1 MTRTSE
7 VSPIFAFSLT
17 KGSAPA
23 VKSNLPTSGNGF
35 LSISTAIEVVPGT
48 LLVIS
53 IGTTAPFSAICGA
66 SISTSLL
73 GRGLPAPSAFSASA
87 AVFAPK
93 PSLFQVAASAA
104 NGFRQ
109 AAARTATRLLRIGF
123 IRISLE
129 VGILSPPTAEYP
141 RFASAFLLEPQLV
154 QRHPAVDG
162 LHHVVDREQA
172 RRGGGERLH
181 LDPGPAAAFDP
192 RDHDHGR
199 GALLQLEVD
208 GDPRDGNGVSE
219 GNQVGSAFGRLDRR
233 YPRHAQRV
241 ALPGLARRDQAE
253 CRRAHRDTARGD
265 GDAMRARLGSDVDH
279 VRGTTGVEMCQ
290 LSVRFSGHAGRYHK
304 HMRATAWLIAACVAL
319 APRAFAQNLPDLGS
333 AGDSVLSPQMERRLG
348 ESIVRDIRFREPAY
362 IDDPEISEYL
372 GNLGAQLT
380 QVTAGARHDFEF
392 FALRD
397 PAINAF
403 ALPGGFVGV
412 HTGLINAAD
421 TESELASVLA
431 HEISHVTQRHIARMI
446 GQQQQMQIPVMAA
459 IAAAILLGRSRPD
472 LASGAAAAAQAGA
485 VQAQLSY
492 SRDFERE
499 ADRVGLQALN
509 AAGFDARAM
518 AVFFEKMQRSARVSD
533 DGSIPGYLRTHPVTT
548 ERIADAQNGAAS
560 MPYRQH
566 LDSQEFQLVRA
577 KLRADAGEARDAVE
591 HFESSIREQ
600 RYASEAAAHYGLAS
614 ALLRARRA
622 READAEVRRLRGA
635 GGSDPMIETLAARV
649 KQALGEPAAAA
660 ALLADARARYPY
672 SNPVLYAYAAAL
684 QDTGRNAEALAML
697 AEPLRLAR
705 SAGDGDFYQL
715 SVVDAR
721 LKDLRAQY
729 SLEMRDAKR

>member
-1 MTRTSE
+1 M
-7 VSPIFAFSLT
+7 L
-17 KGSAPA
+17 
-23 VKSNLPTSGNGF
+23 
-35 LSISTAIEVVPGT
+35 
-48 LLVIS
+48 
-53 IGTTAPFSAICGA
+53 
-66 SISTSLL
+66 
-73 GRGLPAPSAFSASA
+73 
-87 AVFAPK
+87 
-93 PSLFQVAASAA
+93 
-104 NGFRQ
+104 
-109 AAARTATRLLRIGF
+109 
-123 IRISLE
+123 
-129 VGILSPPTAEYP
+129 
-141 RFASAFLLEPQLV
+141 LLEPQLV
-154 QRHPAVDG
+154 QRHAAVDG

-172 RRGGGERLH
+172 RRHGGERLH
-181 LDPGPAAAFDP
+181 LDAGPAAAFDP
-192 RDHDHGR
+192 RDHHHGR
-199 GALLQLEVD
+199 DAPPQLEVD
-208 GDPRDGNGVSE
+208 RHPRDGDGVGE

-233 YPRHAQRV
+233 HPRHAQHV

-253 CRRAHRDTARGD
+253 RRRAHRDAARGD
-265 GDAMRARLGSDVDH
+265 GDAMRACLRAHVHH
-279 VRGTTGVEMCQ
+279 VRGTSGVEMCQ

-319 APRAFAQNLPDLGS
+319 VPRAFAQNLPDLGS

-412 HTGLINAAD
+412 HTG
-421 TESELASVLA
+421 
-431 HEISHVTQRHIARMI
+431 
-446 GQQQQMQIPVMAA
+446 
-459 IAAAILLGRSRPD
+459 
-472 LASGAAAAAQAGA
+472 
-485 VQAQLSY
+485 
-492 SRDFERE
+492 
-499 ADRVGLQALN
+499 
-509 AAGFDARAM
+509 
-518 AVFFEKMQRSARVSD
+518 
-533 DGSIPGYLRTHPVTT
+533 
-548 ERIADAQNGAAS
+548 RIADAQNRAAS

-591 HFESSIREQ
+591 HFDSSIREK

-622 READAEVRRLRGA
+622 READAEVERLHAA

-660 ALLADARARYPY
+660 ALLAAARVRHPY

-684 QDTGRNAEALAML
+684 QDTGRNAEALALL
-697 AEPLRLAR
+697 AEPLRLHPRDYRLYALQSKTYAALGKRLLQHQAQAEFYALQGSLLAAIEQLQLAR

>member
-17 KGSAPA
+17 KGSAAA

-87 AVFAPK
+87 VVFAPK

-154 QRHPAVDG
+154 QRHAAVDG

-172 RRGGGERLH
+172 RRRGGERLH

-192 RDHDHGR
+192 RAHDHGR

-208 GDPRDGNGVSE
+208 GDPRDGNGVGE

-233 YPRHAQRV
+233 HPRHAQHV
-241 ALPGLARRDQAE
+241 ALLGFPRRDQAE

-304 HMRATAWLIAACVAL
+304 HMRATAWLIAACVA
-319 APRAFAQNLPDLGS
+319 
-333 AGDSVLSPQMERRLG
+333 LSPQMERRLG

-459 IAAAILLGRSRPD
+459 IAAAILFGRSRPD

-548 ERIADAQNGAAS
+548 ERIADAQNRAAS

-622 READAEVRRLRGA
+622 READAEIG
-635 GGSDPMIETLAARV
+635 
-649 KQALGEPAAAA
+649 
-660 ALLADARARYPY
+660 RAH
-672 SNPVLYAYAAAL
+672 V
-684 QDTGRNAEALAML
+684 
-697 AEPLRLAR
+697 
-705 SAGDGDFYQL
+705 
-715 SVVDAR
+715 
-721 LKDLRAQY
+721 
-729 SLEMRDAKR
+729 

>member
-1 MTRTSE
+1 
-7 VSPIFAFSLT
+7 
-17 KGSAPA
+17 
-23 VKSNLPTSGNGF
+23 
-35 LSISTAIEVVPGT
+35 
-48 LLVIS
+48 
-53 IGTTAPFSAICGA
+53 
-66 SISTSLL
+66 
-73 GRGLPAPSAFSASA
+73 
-87 AVFAPK
+87 
-93 PSLFQVAASAA
+93 
-104 NGFRQ
+104 
-109 AAARTATRLLRIGF
+109 
-123 IRISLE
+123 
-129 VGILSPPTAEYP
+129 
-141 RFASAFLLEPQLV
+141 
-154 QRHPAVDG
+154 
-162 LHHVVDREQA
+162 
-172 RRGGGERLH
+172 
-181 LDPGPAAAFDP
+181 
-192 RDHDHGR
+192 
-199 GALLQLEVD
+199 
-208 GDPRDGNGVSE
+208 
-219 GNQVGSAFGRLDRR
+219 
-233 YPRHAQRV
+233 
-241 ALPGLARRDQAE
+241 
-253 CRRAHRDTARGD
+253 
-265 GDAMRARLGSDVDH
+265 MRARLGSDVDH
-279 VRGTTGVEMCQ
+279 LRGTTGVEMCQ

-304 HMRATAWLIAACVAL
+304 HMRATAWLIAGCVAL

-459 IAAAILLGRSRPD
+459 IAAAILFGRSRPD

-548 ERIADAQNGAAS
+548 ERIADAQNRAAS

-577 KLRADAGEARDAVE
+577 KLRADAGEA
-591 HFESSIREQ
+591 
-600 RYASEAAAHYGLAS
+600 
-614 ALLRARRA
+614 
-622 READAEVRRLRGA
+622 
-635 GGSDPMIETLAARV
+635 
-649 KQALGEPAAAA
+649 
-660 ALLADARARYPY
+660 YPY

-684 QDTGRNAEALAML
+684 QDTGHNAEALALL
-697 AEPLRLAR
+697 AEPLRLHPRDYRLYALQSKTYAALGKRLLQHQAQAEFYVLQGSLPSAIEQLQLAR
-705 SAGDGDFYQL
+705 AAGDGDFYQL
-715 SVVDAR
+715 SVDDAR

>member
-73 GRGLPAPSAFSASA
+73 GRGLPAPNAFSASA

-109 AAARTATRLLRIGF
+109 AATRTATRLLRIGV

-129 VGILSPPTAEYP
+129 AGILSPPTAEYP

-154 QRHPAVDG
+154 QRHAAVDG

-172 RRGGGERLH
+172 RRRGGERLH

-192 RDHDHGR
+192 RNHDHGR

-219 GNQVGSAFGRLDRR
+219 GNQLGSAFGRLDRR
-233 YPRHAQRV
+233 HPRHAQRV
-241 ALPGLARRDQAE
+241 ALLGLARRDQAE
-253 CRRAHRDTARGD
+253 CRRAHGDTARGD

-279 VRGTTGVEMCQ
+279 VCGTTGVEMCQ

-380 QVTAGARHDFEF
+380 QVTAGAPPPRRRPGPSRRSS
-392 FALRD
+392 AI
-397 PAINAF
+397 PA
-403 ALPGGFVGV
+403 
-412 HTGLINAAD
+412 T
-421 TESELASVLA
+421 S
-431 HEISHVTQRHIARMI
+431 
-446 GQQQQMQIPVMAA
+446 
-459 IAAAILLGRSRPD
+459 
-472 LASGAAAAAQAGA
+472 
-485 VQAQLSY
+485 
-492 SRDFERE
+492 
-499 ADRVGLQALN
+499 
-509 AAGFDARAM
+509 
-518 AVFFEKMQRSARVSD
+518 SARP
-533 DGSIPGYLRTHPVTT
+533 I
-548 ERIADAQNGAAS
+548 
-560 MPYRQH
+560 
-566 LDSQEFQLVRA
+566 
-577 KLRADAGEARDAVE
+577 
-591 HFESSIREQ
+591 
-600 RYASEAAAHYGLAS
+600 AS
-614 ALLRARRA
+614 ACRRSTPPASTRARWRCFSRRCSAPPASATTA
-622 READAEVRRLRGA
+622 RFPGTCVPTPLLPSASPTRR
-635 GGSDPMIETLAARV
+635 
-649 KQALGEPAAAA
+649 
-660 ALLADARARYPY
+660 
-672 SNPVLYAYAAAL
+672 
-684 QDTGRNAEALAML
+684 TGR
-697 AEPLRLAR
+697 
-705 SAGDGDFYQL
+705 
-715 SVVDAR
+715 
-721 LKDLRAQY
+721 RACRTG
-729 SLEMRDAKR
+729 ST

>member
-1 MTRTSE
+1 M
-7 VSPIFAFSLT
+7 L
-17 KGSAPA
+17 
-23 VKSNLPTSGNGF
+23 
-35 LSISTAIEVVPGT
+35 
-48 LLVIS
+48 
-53 IGTTAPFSAICGA
+53 
-66 SISTSLL
+66 
-73 GRGLPAPSAFSASA
+73 
-87 AVFAPK
+87 
-93 PSLFQVAASAA
+93 
-104 NGFRQ
+104 
-109 AAARTATRLLRIGF
+109 
-123 IRISLE
+123 
-129 VGILSPPTAEYP
+129 
-141 RFASAFLLEPQLV
+141 LLEPQLV
-154 QRHPAVDG
+154 QRHAAVDG

-172 RRGGGERLH
+172 RRHGGERLH
-181 LDPGPAAAFDP
+181 LDAGPAAAFDS
-192 RDHDHGR
+192 RDHRHGR
-199 GALLQLEVD
+199 DAPPQLEVD
-208 GDPRDGNGVSE
+208 RHPRDGDGVGE
-219 GNQVGSAFGRLDRR
+219 GNQVGGAFGRLDRR
-233 YPRHAQRV
+233 HPRDAQHI
-241 ALPGLARRDQAE
+241 ALPGLARRDEAE
-253 CRRAHRDTARGD
+253 CRRAHRDTAGGD
-265 GDAMRARLGSDVDH
+265 RDAMGARLGSDVDH
-279 VRGTTGVEMCQ
+279 ARGTTSVEVCQ

-348 ESIVRDIRFREPAY
+348 ESIVRDIRFREPA
-362 IDDPEISEYL
+362 YL

-446 GQQQQMQIPVMAA
+446 GQQQQMQLPVMAA
-459 IAAAILLGRSRPD
+459 LAAAILFGRSRPD
-472 LASGAAAAAQAGA
+472 LASGAIAAAQGGA

-533 DGSIPGYLRTHPVTT
+533 DGSVPGYLRTHPVTT
-548 ERIADAQNGAAS
+548 ERIADAQNRAAS

-591 HFESSIREQ
+591 HFDSSIREK

-622 READAEVRRLRGA
+622 READAEVERLHAA

-660 ALLADARARYPY
+660 ALLAAARVRHPY

-684 QDTGRNAEALAML
+684 QDTGRNAEALALL
-697 AEPLRLAR
+697 AEPLRLHPRDYRLYALQSKTYAALGKRLLQHHAQAEFYVLQGSLPAAIEQLQLAR